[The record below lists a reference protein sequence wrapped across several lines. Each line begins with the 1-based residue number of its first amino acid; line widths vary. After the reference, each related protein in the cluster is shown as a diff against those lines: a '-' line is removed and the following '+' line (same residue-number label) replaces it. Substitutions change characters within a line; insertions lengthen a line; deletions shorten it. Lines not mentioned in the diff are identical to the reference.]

1 MILYCSK
8 MRVAVVKATK
18 QTFWSLMESSDSSL
32 FNPFDVSLPYSWSR
46 YLNSANFADVDHL

>member
-1 MILYCSK
+1 
-8 MRVAVVKATK
+8 MRLAVVKATK

-32 FNPFDVSLPYSWSR
+32 FNPFDVSGLLYNWLR

>member
-1 MILYCSK
+1 
-8 MRVAVVKATK
+8 MRLAVVKATK

-32 FNPFDVSLPYSWSR
+32 FNPFDVSLPYSWLR